1 MKNLIALILLI
12 TLPLLASSQT
22 LSNYSTCCVPCKSL
36 KKALLVKTERDYL
49 KDQIGVARDSIVIL
63 SRIVSNQDSVI
74 IKQDTTISLYKKNED
89 EYIQIVKNK
98 DTEMVSLTCENWN
111 KIYEKLYGGFEDLA
125 SSALED
131 EEEEDELAN
140 VPAHMKTKEG
150 YLKDGFVVDNEY
162 VSIESNSAS
171 DSELSEEEYQV

>member
-1 MKNLIALILLI
+1 MKNLIVLILLI
-12 TLPLLASSQT
+12 ILPLSASLQT
-22 LSNYSTCCVPCKSL
+22 LSNDSLCCVPCKSL

-98 DTEMVSLTCENWN
+98 DTEIEIKDKQIKKAKNRA
-111 KIYEKLYGGFEDLA
+111 KIAWITTGA
-125 SSALED
+125 SAIAFIIIL
-131 EEEEDELAN
+131 L
-140 VPAHMKTKEG
+140 
-150 YLKDGFVVDNEY
+150 
-162 VSIESNSAS
+162 
-171 DSELSEEEYQV
+171 